1 VNNLENEKVFSLLQE
16 WKKTDKPVE
25 DIYQE
30 IAVAVPTLSEE
41 EIIVALEEDPIENNW
56 G

>member
-1 VNNLENEKVFSLLQE
+1 MKKDKLFKLLQE
-16 WKKTDKPVE
+16 WKKSDKPVE

-30 IAVAVPTLSEE
+30 IAVAIPTLSEE
-41 EIIVALEEDPIENNW
+41 EIIVALVEDPLENNW